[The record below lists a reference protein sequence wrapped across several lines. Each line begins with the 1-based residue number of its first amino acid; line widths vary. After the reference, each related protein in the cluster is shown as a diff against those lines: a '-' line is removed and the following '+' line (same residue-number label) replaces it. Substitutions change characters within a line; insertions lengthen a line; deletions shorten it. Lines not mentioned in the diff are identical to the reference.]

1 MRGERFSAGEAEEL
15 GTCFA
20 THAPWLFGYACVVV
34 RGDRALA
41 DDLVQ
46 AAFEA
51 AGRAWCTVGQL
62 AEDQR
67 RAWLRTTLT
76 NIAVSGFRRD
86 AAFRDRLPQIEAR
99 YRRAQADTAGEAFSA
114 MAVKR
119 CWQVISYLPARQ
131 HAVAILRWH
140 QGMKEAEIAAALG
153 MSEKT
158 VATHLRRARLKLIA
172 ELGSDYP
179 SASPDDEGANS

>member
-1 MRGERFSAGEAEEL
+1 MRGERISAREAEEL
-15 GTCFA
+15 SACFA
-20 THAPWLFGYACVVV
+20 AHARWLFGYAGVLL
-34 RGDRALA
+34 RGDIALA

-51 AGRAWCTVGQL
+51 AGRAWCTVGMLSGDLQ
-62 AEDQR
+62 

-76 NIAVSGFRRD
+76 NIAISGFRRE

-99 YRRAQADTAGEAFSA
+99 YRGLPADTAGEALSSMA
-114 MAVKR
+114 MKR
-119 CWQVISYLPARQ
+119 CWQIISAMPERQ
-131 HAVAILRWH
+131 HAVAMLRWH

-153 MSEKT
+153 MAEKT

-172 ELGSDYP
+172 QLGSEFPCAGSDG
-179 SASPDDEGANS
+179 EGANS